1 MIRINLLKPEVKEV
15 GEPAA
20 AGLPKVARERKKTS
34 LGTIIFL
41 ILLVSLAGYYFYQ
54 TWEMQKEKQL
64 IEQAQQ
70 EKNQLQYVV
79 AKLEEVKNQKA
90 QLELKINLIR
100 QLKSNQDIAVRI
112 MDEINRR
119 LPDYVWLKEASYDGQ
134 TLKLKGNA
142 ISNNLIADFIT
153 NLERSEIFGQV
164 NLIDSTQKSQGG
176 AVFLE
181 FNLTAPVN
189 KPQPPAVEQPKPR
202 TTPQSTRRRA
212 S

>member
-1 MIRINLLKPEVKEV
+1 M
-15 GEPAA
+15 
-20 AGLPKVARERKKTS
+20 
-34 LGTIIFL
+34 
-41 ILLVSLAGYYFYQ
+41 
-54 TWEMQKEKQL
+54 
-64 IEQAQQ
+64 
-70 EKNQLQYVV
+70 V

-119 LPDYVWLKEASYDGQ
+119 LPDYVWLKEASYDGL

-153 NLERSEIFGQV
+153 NLERSETFGQV

-181 FNLTAPVN
+181 FNLTVPVN

>member
-20 AGLPKVARERKKTS
+20 AGLPRVARERKKTS

-181 FNLTAPVN
+181 FNLTVPIN
-189 KPQPPAVEQPKPR
+189 KPQPPAVEQPKPG
-202 TTPQSTRRRA
+202 TTPQTTRRRT

>member
-1 MIRINLLKPEVKEV
+1 
-15 GEPAA
+15 
-20 AGLPKVARERKKTS
+20 
-34 LGTIIFL
+34 
-41 ILLVSLAGYYFYQ
+41 
-54 TWEMQKEKQL
+54 
-64 IEQAQQ
+64 
-70 EKNQLQYVV
+70 V

-100 QLKSNQDIAVRI
+100 QLKSNQDIAVKI

-119 LPDYVWLKEASYDGQ
+119 LPDYVWLKDASYDGQ
-134 TLKLKGNA
+134 TLKLKGEA

-153 NLERSEIFGQV
+153 NIERSETFGQV

-181 FNLTAPVN
+181 FNLTVPVN
-189 KPQPPAVEQPKPR
+189 KPQPPPVEQPKPR

>member
-1 MIRINLLKPEVKEV
+1 
-15 GEPAA
+15 
-20 AGLPKVARERKKTS
+20 
-34 LGTIIFL
+34 
-41 ILLVSLAGYYFYQ
+41 
-54 TWEMQKEKQL
+54 
-64 IEQAQQ
+64 
-70 EKNQLQYVV
+70 
-79 AKLEEVKNQKA
+79 
-90 QLELKINLIR
+90 
-100 QLKSNQDIAVRI
+100 

-153 NLERSEIFGQV
+153 NLERSETFGQV

-181 FNLTAPVN
+181 FNLTVPVN